1 MEGCRRRGGYSLYI
15 KTHPCPSQEG
25 IFDKIDSPLIKK
37 NSKMK
42 NKYLSI
48 ILTVSILC
56 LFSISCNKDLL
67 DQVNTNTVSTGN
79 FWTSEADAQAAV
91 NGMYHPITN
100 TFFWGRIIHTG
111 AMLRS
116 DVFNVRPFDNNT
128 SLSTLQGV
136 PGVSRW
142 ATEVWQ
148 EPFKAIYR
156 ANSILENVSTEV
168 TPNAGIYTG
177 QAYFVR
183 AFSNW
188 YLINLFGNV
197 PLITTTPKEDADF
210 FPSQS
215 TPEEVWAQIISDLEQ
230 AETLLP
236 VSWGADDSGR
246 PTSGAAAALKGKS
259 YLYAGNW
266 SAAEAAFSN
275 VINSGLYELLP
286 AEMYADNFGQDNENN
301 TESIYEL
308 QFLGIESFAWGVD
321 MPGVGTMGNFH
332 IDYAPPSKSPDQSH
346 FVNSWVKDLF
356 EANGETVRRNAT
368 LAYDYPGSEGYG
380 GTEFLTDFAEDIE
393 LATGEGMEP
402 IFTKKYA
409 GLDVGKRDDVDL
421 LGTNVGNN
429 WRIIRYSDVLLMMA
443 EALNNQGKT
452 AEAET
457 YLNQVRARAMVAEKT
472 GLSQEEMT
480 QAIIDERVLELTGE
494 GHRFFDLVRW
504 GLADKYL
511 GPNSVHPTHPK
522 SLSGGSFTTGR
533 DEYIWIPL
541 SELAANENL
550 NQNPGY

>member
-1 MEGCRRRGGYSLYI
+1 
-15 KTHPCPSQEG
+15 
-25 IFDKIDSPLIKK
+25 
-37 NSKMK
+37 MK
-42 NKYLSI
+42 NKYSSLF
-48 ILTVSILC
+48 LVALLVSM
-56 LFSISCNKDLL
+56 FSIQCNKDLL
-67 DQVNTNTVSTGN
+67 DQTNTNTVSTGN
-79 FWTSEADAQAAV
+79 FWASEADAQSAV

-128 SLSTLQGV
+128 TLSTLQGT
-136 PGVSRW
+136 PGVARW
-142 ATEVWQ
+142 STEIWQ

-156 ANSILENVSTEV
+156 ANAVIENVTTDVTE
-168 TPNAGIYTG
+168 NAGIYTG

-188 YLINLFGNV
+188 YLINLFGNI
-197 PLITTTPKEDADF
+197 PLITATPKEDADF

-230 AETLLP
+230 AEMLLP
-236 VSWGADDSGR
+236 ASWGAADAGR
-246 PTSGAAAALKGKS
+246 PTSGAATALKGKS
-259 YLYAGNW
+259 YLYSGNW
-266 SAAEAAFSN
+266 SAAETAFN
-275 VINSGLYELLP
+275 TVISSGMYSLLP
-286 AEMYADNFGQDNENN
+286 AESYADNFGQNNENN
-301 TESIYEL
+301 EESVYEL
-308 QFLGIESFAWGVD
+308 QYLGVESFAWGVD

-346 FVNSWVKDLF
+346 YVNSWVKDLF
-356 EANGETVRRNAT
+356 ETNEETVRRNAT
-368 LAYDYPGSEGYG
+368 LAYDYPESEGYG
-380 GTEFLTDFAEDIE
+380 GSDYLTDFADDIE
-393 LATGEGMEP
+393 LANNEEMEP

-409 GLDVGKRDDVDL
+409 GLDVGTREMVDL

-452 AEAET
+452 GEAES
-457 YLNQVRARAMVAEKT
+457 YLNQVRARALVAEKT
-472 GLSQEEMT
+472 GLSQDDMT

-504 GLADKYL
+504 GLAETYL
-511 GPNSVHPTHPK
+511 GASSAHPTHPK
-522 SLSGGSFTTGR
+522 SLSGGSFTPGR
-533 DEYIWIPL
+533 DEYVWIPL

-550 NQNPGY
+550 TQNPGY